1 MLFLGSRL
9 NDSTLIKFEEI
20 KHESKSS
27 AKKPRVDSIMAAN
40 LDELDLLLLSAD
52 QHDDH
57 KPEIGGSK
65 IWPQFKFSVCDSLI
79 NIGPIADLAIGQPA
93 SAYFADEDDAEIADD
108 PAQQQQQTR
117 TGKAPSEKAK
127 KKNFEVVTCSGHGR
141 NSALCVLQVRGKKP
155 KLLTFIYLFVIY
167 LESRPTRGADR
178 QLDPAVKRY
187 LGRVLPESQPSAR
200 R

>member
-127 KKNFEVVTCSGHGR
+127 KKSFEVVTCSGHGR
-141 NSALCVLQVRGKKP
+141 NSALCVLQVRKRAQTVD
-155 KLLTFIYLFVIY
+155 LYLFICY
-167 LESRPTRGADR
+167 LFRITSDQRC
-178 QLDPAVKRY
+178 
-187 LGRVLPESQPSAR
+187 
-200 R
+200 